1 MPAGM
6 RDVDVIFLF
15 PPGCPPIA
23 DIQRE
28 SKQATKAF
36 VAFGSPT
43 DAQLAFDMLDGR
55 VVPDS
60 RRRAQKLVP
69 SWPPIIPLFNVM
81 VLLLIPT
88 TQRLAAGDS
97 RGYHPCDFVII

>member
-1 MPAGM
+1 M

-60 RRRAQKLVP
+60 RRRAQKLVHTHRP
-69 SWPPIIPLFNVM
+69 LIMPVFGIVAQLVTLHPITM
-81 VLLLIPT
+81 
-88 TQRLAAGDS
+88 RAA
-97 RGYHPCDFVII
+97 I